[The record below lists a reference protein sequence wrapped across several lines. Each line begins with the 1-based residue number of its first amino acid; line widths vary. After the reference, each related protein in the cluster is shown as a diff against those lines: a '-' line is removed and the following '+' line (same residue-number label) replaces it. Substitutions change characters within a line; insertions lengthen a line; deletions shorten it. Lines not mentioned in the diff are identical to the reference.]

1 MHLFQLWIQC
11 CVDANKCQALAKQT
25 YQIKLSHDFLVEKFK
40 FIYQNYT
47 HLAFPKNSLT
57 FVIVGVE
64 KCVML
69 EADSDWVFSEK
80 TSESKKN
87 PHISIRNKNK
97 ISNSNKC

>member
-69 EADSDWVFSEK
+69 GADWVFSEK
-80 TSESKKN
+80 TSESKKT
-87 PHISIRNKNK
+87 HTFQSSDRNKNK